1 MVKINDKRKV
11 NNPERFGNLPDGAT
25 FLWGDGALFMK
36 LCGHKEAVS
45 LVDGFLSQ
53 FDNDDY
59 VIPVEIEI
67 NIIE

>member
-11 NNPERFGNLPDGAT
+11 NNPERFGNLPGGTT

-36 LCGHKEAVS
+36 LYGFEGAIS
-45 LVDGFLSQ
+45 LADGVVNQ
-53 FDNDDY
+53 FNNDDY